1 MTRQEA
7 VTHKD
12 AIFAFINGAKIE
24 MQGPGETKWAP
35 CEGPTWLLHWK
46 YRVVNRVTI
55 NVEDLIENCVPGGY
69 SCDPQAV
76 ADDIRSYCNRKGVP
90 V

>member
-7 VTHKD
+7 VIHKD
-12 AIFAFINGAKIE
+12 SIISFANGAAME
-24 MQGPGETKWAP
+24 MLGPGETKWVRCHNP
-35 CEGPTWLLHWK
+35 DWLLDWK
-46 YRVVNRVTI
+46 YRAVKLATI

-69 SCDPQAV
+69 SCDPQEV
-76 ADDIRSYCNRKGVP
+76 ADSIRTYCAGRGP